1 MYTNRRRFRFSGKHK
16 TLHA

>member
-1 MYTNRRRFRFSGKHK
+1 MYTNRRRFRFNGKHK